1 MWIAPGEVAAR
12 RAAHAEKLFG
22 ELGRAGVRYA
32 LLDRTEEVV
41 STGQLAEVLEC
52 LVHPEDRVDFAA
64 CTRRAGLGTHRIVDG
79 GLSVHH
85 DGAEPTLIVTAR
97 SELFYGCRER
107 CIETGAQ
114 EDLVLERAKI
124 VDGVSRPAASDELVH
139 VVLTCLLDREAFTVR
154 DRARLAAL
162 IRALMSEPVAAGH
175 AAERVGAE
183 LAPALPWA
191 VLQSLVLHERWQVLL
206 DHAPPLRRQL
216 VLAAPVGTA
225 VRWLASYWNR
235 LLGSHGETIDRY
247 REDSDDDEEL
257 GARADE
263 DPVLVEVDGVEGRGE
278 TGGPE
283 QMSKRQI
290 RGSGLL
296 LAGRGLSTGLKFLA
310 ELLIIRYLATEAYGS
325 WTYALAAVAFL
336 RVIATLGLNRAVVR
350 FLPVHLERGERG
362 EFFGVIA
369 FVLGC
374 LLLSTGVTVAAF
386 YAFPD
391 VVARLAGAAP
401 DQPLDVLFIIILLV
415 PIDALDDF
423 LTGILA
429 AFADAR
435 TLFIRRYLLSPGLR
449 IAVALTLVFFAADV
463 RLLAYGYLIAGV
475 VGLVYFA
482 WIVYQGIR
490 ARGLLERSVLSEVRL
505 PARRVLSYTFPVMV
519 ADGCQILLMT
529 IGPLMLGYFS
539 GMSAVAMFRVVI
551 PLVTLI
557 QLVRQTFV
565 VLFEPAAS
573 RLDARG
579 HKEGLETFYWRA
591 ALWVAV
597 LTFPAF
603 AVSFAL
609 AEPMTVLLFGE
620 RYRAAGPILS
630 FLALGAFVE
639 SLVGF
644 NASTL
649 RMVGRLR
656 WLNAVSVLTALVSVV
671 LHVALIRAWGAFGA
685 GIATGLSWAVYAL
698 MAQVALWKAAGVT
711 PFDTRYTVPYLTM
724 LGCTIWLAGLRIAF
738 PDAVVL
744 LAGSVIASVVVVLMS
759 ARRRLSITETF
770 PELARFRIVRW
781 GLQ

>member
-1 MWIAPGEVAAR
+1 LTAGEVAGHR
-12 RAAHAEKLFG
+12 RAAHAEELFG
-22 ELGRAGVRYA
+22 ALGRAGVRYA

-41 STGQLAEVLEC
+41 SSGLVAEVLEC

-64 CTRRAGLGTHRIVDG
+64 CTRRAGLGTHRIVAG

-85 DGAEPTLIVTAR
+85 DGEEPTLIVTAR
-97 SELFYGCRER
+97 SDLFYGRRER
-107 CIETGAQ
+107 CIETGAR
-114 EDLVLERAKI
+114 EDLVIERGQI
-124 VDGVSRPAASDELVH
+124 VDGVSRLAASDELVH
-139 VVLTCLLDREAFTVR
+139 LVLTCLLDREAFTVR
-154 DRARLAAL
+154 DRARLGAL
-162 IRALMSEPVAAGH
+162 IRAVRSEPVAAGR
-175 AAERVGAE
+175 AAERVQAE

-191 VLQSLVLHERWQVLL
+191 VVLSLVLHERWQELL
-206 DHAPPLRRQL
+206 DHAPALRRQL
-216 VLAAPVGTA
+216 LVAAPVGTA
-225 VRWLASYWNR
+225 TRWLASRWHR
-235 LLGSHGETIDRY
+235 LVGSDGSIVDPRHDGP
-247 REDSDDDEEL
+247 EDPEGPGS
-257 GARADE
+257 RAAGE
-263 DPVLVEVDGVEGRGE
+263 DPVVVEVDGVED
-278 TGGPE
+278 GPE
-283 QMSKRQI
+283 AGAPERMSRRQI

-310 ELLIIRYLATEAYGS
+310 ELLIVRYLATEAYGS

-336 RVIATLGLNRAVVR
+336 RVFATLGLNRAVVR

-362 EFFGVIA
+362 EFFGVMA
-369 FVLGC
+369 FVFGS

-401 DQPLDVLFIIILLV
+401 DQRLDVLFIIILLV

-449 IAVALTLVFFAADV
+449 VAVALTLVFFAADV

-475 VGLVYFA
+475 VGLVYYA

-490 ARGLLERSVLSEVRL
+490 ARGLLRRSVLSEVRL
-505 PARRVLSYTFPVMV
+505 PARRVLSYTFPVMAV
-519 ADGCQILLMT
+519 DGCQILLTT

-557 QLVRQTFV
+557 QLVPQTFV

-573 RLDARG
+573 TLDARG
-579 HKEGLETFYWRA
+579 DKEGLETFYWRA

-609 AEPMTVLLFGE
+609 AEPVTVLLFGE

-649 RMVGRLR
+649 RMIGRLG
-656 WLNAVSVLTALVSVV
+656 WLIAISVFVALVSVL
-671 LHVALIRAWGAFGA
+671 LHLALIRAWGAFGA
-685 GIATGLSWAVYAL
+685 GIATGLSWAIYAL

-724 LGCTIWLAGLRIAF
+724 LGCTVWLAGLRIAF
-738 PDAVVL
+738 PDAIVL
-744 LAGSVIASVVVVLMS
+744 LAGSVLVSVVVVLTA
-759 ARRRLSITETF
+759 ARTRLSITETF

>member
-1 MWIAPGEVAAR
+1 MWMTAGEVAAR
-12 RAAHAEKLFG
+12 RAAHAEKLFRA
-22 ELGRAGVRYA
+22 LGRAGVRYA

-41 STGQLAEVLEC
+41 SSGLVAEVLEC
-52 LVHPEDRVDFAA
+52 LVHPEDRADFAA

-97 SELFYGCRER
+97 SGLFYGRRER
-107 CIETGAQ
+107 CIETGAR
-114 EDLVLERAKI
+114 EDLVIERATI
-124 VDGVSRPAASDELVH
+124 VDGVSRLAASDELVH

-154 DRARLAAL
+154 DRTRLAAL
-162 IRALMSEPVAAGH
+162 IRALGSEPVAAGR
-175 AAERVGAE
+175 AAERVQAE
-183 LAPALPWA
+183 LAPVLPWA
-191 VLQSLVLHERWQVLL
+191 VLLSLVLHERWQELL
-206 DHAPPLRRQL
+206 DHAPALRRRL
-216 VLAAPVGTA
+216 VLATPVGTA
-225 VRWLASYWNR
+225 SRWLAGRWNR
-235 LLGSHGETIDRY
+235 LLGSHGETIDLY
-247 REDSDDDEEL
+247 RADPDEAEEL
-257 GARADE
+257 GADE
-263 DPVLVEVDGVEGRGE
+263 DPVVVEVDGVEGRGE
-278 TGGPE
+278 TGVPE
-283 QMSKRQI
+283 QMSRRQI

-310 ELLIIRYLATEAYGS
+310 ELLIVRYLATEAYGS
-325 WTYALAAVAFL
+325 WTYALAAVVFL

-362 EFFGVIA
+362 EFFGVMA
-369 FVLGC
+369 FVLGL
-374 LLLSTGVTVAAF
+374 LLLSTGLTVAAF

-435 TLFIRRYLLSPGLR
+435 TLFVRRYLLSPGLR
-449 IAVALTLVFFAADV
+449 IAVALTLVLFAADV

-475 VGLVYFA
+475 VGLVYYA

-490 ARGLLERSVLSEVRL
+490 ARGLLQKSVLSEVRL
-505 PARRVLSYTFPVMV
+505 PARRVLSYTFPVMA

-579 HKEGLETFYWRA
+579 DKEGLETFYWRA

-603 AVSFAL
+603 AVSFAM

-649 RMVGRLR
+649 RMIGRLR
-656 WLNAVSVLTALVSVV
+656 WLNAVSVLAALVSVV
-671 LHVALIRAWGAFGA
+671 LHLVLIRSWGAFGA
-685 GIATGLSWAVYAL
+685 GIATGLSWAIYAL
-698 MAQVALWKAAGVT
+698 MAQVALWKASGVT

-744 LAGSVIASVVVVLMS
+744 LAGSVLASVAVVLTA